1 MEHDALTIKI
11 ADALRKHQLTR
22 GMAVTMGSTCD
33 CRYWTGQ
40 ERPGKTRPV
49 GYQGLTWHQA
59 EVIADV
65 VQDHIAEVP
74 DVNEMNRGFGN
85 CPHCRAPRVAHCH
98 ECLNDIER
106 DAAHAAGWRMDH
118 LSGYG
123 CIAVCPDCRNDNTT
137 KGSSHE

>member
-1 MEHDALTIKI
+1 MYDENFDRAAQDAYEKW
-11 ADALRKHQLTR
+11 RTR
-22 GMAVTMGSTCD
+22 LMSPTPWSLLDPYVQKTWQEVAYAVVNAA
-33 CRYWTGQ
+33 Y
-40 ERPGKTRPV
+40 
-49 GYQGLTWHQA
+49 A
-59 EVIADV
+59 
-65 VQDHIAEVP
+65 VP
-74 DVNEMNRGFGN
+74 DVNEMDRGFGN

-123 CIAVCPDCRNDNTT
+123 CIAVCPNCRND